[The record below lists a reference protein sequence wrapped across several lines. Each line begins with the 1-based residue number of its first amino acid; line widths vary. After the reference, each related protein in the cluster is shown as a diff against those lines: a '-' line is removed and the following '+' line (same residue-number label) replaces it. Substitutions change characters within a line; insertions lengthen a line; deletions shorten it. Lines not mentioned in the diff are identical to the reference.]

1 MIKSMTGF
9 GKASAE
15 TPRKKITVEIRSLN
29 SKQLDI
35 NARLP
40 QLLRDKEPEIRN
52 ILSQRLERGKI
63 DIIIFSDAFNTES
76 LSVINKAAVK
86 SYYAQMT
93 EIAEE
98 LGIELTE
105 QALLSILKL
114 PDSLRAEKQEI
125 EEEEWKVLINLIDE
139 ATNMLD
145 QFRIEEGKALEK
157 NIVSSVKKILKSID
171 SIEEFEPARIDKER
185 KKLVSMLEENIQPD
199 KIDKNRLEQE
209 IIYYIEKLDI
219 NEEKVR
225 LRQHGEY
232 FLEMLSSPSSNG
244 KLLGFIAQ
252 EIGREINTIGSKAND
267 VSIQKIVVNMKDE
280 LEKVKEQLLNIL

>member
-9 GKASAE
+9 GKATAE
-15 TPRKKITVEIRSLN
+15 TSRRKITVEIRSLN

-35 NARLP
+35 VTRLP
-40 QLLRDKEPEIRN
+40 LLLRDKEPEIRN
-52 ILSQRLERGKI
+52 ILSQSLERGKI
-63 DIIIFSDAFNTES
+63 DIAIFFDAFDNES
-76 LSVINKAAVK
+76 FSLINKPAIK

-105 QALLSILKL
+105 QALISILRL
-114 PDSLRAEKQEI
+114 PDTLHPEKQEI
-125 EEEEWKVLINLIDE
+125 EEEDWKILVDLINE
-139 ATNMLD
+139 AINVLD
-145 QFRIEEGKALEK
+145 RFRIEEGKALEK
-157 NIVSSVKKILKSID
+157 DIVNSINKILKSID
-171 SIEEFEPARIDKER
+171 FIQELEPARIEKER
-185 KKLVSMLEENIQPD
+185 KKLVMLLEENIQPD

-225 LRQHGEY
+225 LKQHCDY

-267 VSIQKIVVNMKDE
+267 VAIQKIVVNMKNE

>member
-1 MIKSMTGF
+1 MTGF
-9 GKASAE
+9 GKATAE
-15 TPRKKITVEIRSLN
+15 TSHRKITVEIRSLN

-35 NARLP
+35 VTRLP
-40 QLLRDKEPEIRN
+40 LLLRDKEPEIRN

-63 DIIIFSDAFNTES
+63 DIAIFFDAFDNES
-76 LSVINKAAVK
+76 FSVINKPAVK
-86 SYYAQMT
+86 SYYAQMA

-105 QALLSILKL
+105 QALISILRL
-114 PDSLRAEKQEI
+114 PDTLRPEKQEI
-125 EEEEWKVLINLIDE
+125 EEEDWKILVDLINE
-139 ATNMLD
+139 AINVLNR
-145 QFRIEEGKALEK
+145 FRIEEGKALEK
-157 NIVSSVKKILKSID
+157 DIVSAINKILKSID
-171 SIEEFEPARIDKER
+171 FIQELEPARLEKER
-185 KKLVSMLEENIQPD
+185 RKLIMLLEENIQPD

-225 LRQHGEY
+225 LKQHCDY

-267 VSIQKIVVNMKDE
+267 VAIQKIVVNMKDE

>member
-9 GKASAE
+9 GKATAE
-15 TPRKKITVEIRSLN
+15 TSRRKITVEIRSLN

-35 NARLP
+35 VTRLP
-40 QLLRDKEPEIRN
+40 LLLRDKEPEIRN
-52 ILSQRLERGKI
+52 ILSQSLERGKI
-63 DIIIFSDAFNTES
+63 DITIFFDAFDNES
-76 LSVINKAAVK
+76 FSLINKPAVK

-105 QALLSILKL
+105 QALISILHL
-114 PDSLRAEKQEI
+114 PDTLHPEKQEI
-125 EEEEWKVLINLIDE
+125 EEEDWKILVDLINE
-139 ATNMLD
+139 AINILD
-145 QFRIEEGKALEK
+145 RFRIEEGKALEK
-157 NIVSSVKKILKSID
+157 DIVNSINKILKSID
-171 SIEEFEPARIDKER
+171 FIQELEPARIEKER
-185 KKLVSMLEENIQPD
+185 KKLVMLLEENIQPD

-225 LRQHGEY
+225 LKQHCDY

-267 VSIQKIVVNMKDE
+267 VAIQKIVVNMKNE